1 MKIAAGVDIGG
12 TNTAIGIITENGEI
26 PFQTSLLTTLYKEP
40 EELVIKIAK
49 IIKEEISK
57 FNCQYNFLGTGIGAP
72 NGNYFTGNIEYA
84 PNLKWKGIIPLAQLF
99 QKHTGANAILNNDAN
114 AAAIG
119 EMVFGNAK
127 GINDFLFITL
137 GTGLGSG
144 IVSNGKVIYGNDG
157 FAGELGHTIIFKDG
171 RACNCKRFGCLET
184 YCSATGLRRTYA
196 EIIKEDFSKKTLS
209 SESIFIKA
217 ISGDNAAKEAF
228 GITAEILGFA
238 LANSV
243 AYTSPKAIFLF
254 GGLANA
260 GEFLLNPVKEHFE
273 KNLLNIYKNKIPVL
287 LSGLKEA
294 DAALLGASSPIFNN

>member
-12 TNTAIGIITENGEI
+12 TNTAIGIITEYGEI
-26 PFQTSLLTTLYKEP
+26 IFQTSIATTSYLEP
-40 EELVIKIAK
+40 EELVIQVAK
-49 IIKEEISK
+49 ILKEEISK
-57 FNCQYNFLGTGIGAP
+57 INSLFTFLGTGIGAP
-72 NGNYFTGNIEYA
+72 NGNFKGSIEFA

-99 QKHTGANAILNNDAN
+99 EKHTGAPAILNNDAN

-119 EMVFGNAK
+119 EMVFGKAR

-144 IVSNGKVIYGNDG
+144 IVANGKVIYGNDG
-157 FAGELGHTIIFKDG
+157 FAGELGHTITFKDG
-171 RACNCKRFGCLET
+171 RACNCGRFGCLET

-196 EIIKEDFSKKTLS
+196 ELIREDFSENTLS
-209 SESIFIKA
+209 SESIFQKA
-217 ISGDNAAKEAF
+217 ISGDEVAGEAF
-228 GITAEILGFA
+228 RITAEILGLA